1 VVSFGADAP
10 RADQRVRMA
19 YIGQVQR
26 YLVHLAARLGDRKR
40 AAAALSALVGAVLVA
55 RAVGP
60 GELSDEILA
69 AARES
74 VLAMAPAE

>member
-1 VVSFGADAP
+1 M
-10 RADQRVRMA
+10 ADQVLEQPPSVRLTA
-19 YIGQVQR
+19 FS
-26 YLVHLAARLGDRKR
+26 H
-40 AAAALSALVGAVLVA
+40 GAGCACKL
-55 RAVGP
+55 GP